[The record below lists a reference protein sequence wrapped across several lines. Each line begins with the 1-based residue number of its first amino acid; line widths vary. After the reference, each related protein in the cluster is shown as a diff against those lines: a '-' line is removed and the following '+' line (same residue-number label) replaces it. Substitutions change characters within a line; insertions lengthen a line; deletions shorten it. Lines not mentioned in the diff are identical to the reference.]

1 MAKETITNEQ
11 LREFLTSR
19 RNIVI
24 DAYNKSSKR
33 ISMKD
38 YFTIVMGYFFNMS
51 DIKKRR
57 TIEGISYGC
66 QYLNEAI
73 KEANKEANKKSYIDM
88 TMDYYCQCRRMNAV
102 STFVKRY
109 GTATAAQCEAIYN
122 AKYND

>member
-1 MAKETITNEQ
+1 MTKTTITNEQ
-11 LREFLTSR
+11 LRDFLTSR

-24 DAYNKSSKR
+24 DAYNKSSKH

-38 YFTIVMGYFFNMS
+38 YFTIVMDYFFSMS

-57 TIEGISYGC
+57 TIEGITYGYK
-66 QYLNEAI
+66 YLMEAVA
-73 KEANKEANKKSYIDM
+73 EANKEANKKSYIEVA
-88 TMDYYCQCRRMNAV
+88 MDYYCQCRRMNAV

>member
-1 MAKETITNEQ
+1 MANTTITNEM
-11 LREFLTSR
+11 LKGWLTDH

-24 DAYNKSSKR
+24 DAYNKSSKH

-38 YFTIVMGYFFNMS
+38 YFIIVMDYFFSMS

-57 TIEGISYGC
+57 TIEGITYGYK
-66 QYLNEAI
+66 YLMEAVA
-73 KEANKEANKKSYIDM
+73 EANNAANKKSYIEVA
-88 TMDYYCQCRRMNAV
+88 MDYYCQCRRMNTV

>member
-1 MAKETITNEQ
+1 MTKTTITNEQ
-11 LREFLTSR
+11 LRDFLTSR

-24 DAYNKSSKR
+24 DAYNKSSKH

-38 YFTIVMGYFFNMS
+38 YFTIVMDYFFSMS

-57 TIEGISYGC
+57 TIEGITYGYK
-66 QYLNEAI
+66 YLMEAVA
-73 KEANKEANKKSYIDM
+73 EANKAANKKSYIEVA
-88 TMDYYCQCRRMNAV
+88 MDYYCQCRRMNAV

-109 GTATAAQCEAIYN
+109 GTATAAKCEAIYN